1 MGGFIYFFFI
11 RGTLNFLMLAKILEE
26 NWTFPLFSSF
36 GILHTPNKRHRKN
49 VKFTS
54 TNLQTNCDD
63 EKLLR
68 GKSFMGKVSNECE
81 EKQLRG
87 NPCKR
92 KGENSPV
99 RRENWG
105 KIEGTESSK
114 LWDFFLLSLGGWCE
128 LLQILG

>member
-81 EKQLRG
+81 EKQQ
-87 NPCKR
+87 
-92 KGENSPV
+92 GEIRASGK
-99 RRENWG
+99 EKILLSEG
-105 KIEGTESSK
+105 KIEGKSR
-114 LWDFFLLSLGGWCE
+114 E
-128 LLQILG
+128 LKAPN